1 MHRPDFDDPDLPLS
15 ELFARWP
22 DLAAVFLD
30 HRMLC
35 PGCPIT
41 PFHTIAEACAR
52 YKLDEEVFR
61 GELHA
66 RLAHGKSA

>member
-15 ELFARWP
+15 ELFAQWP
-22 DLAAVFLD
+22 GLAVVFLEY
-30 HRMLC
+30 RMLC

-52 YKLDEEVFR
+52 YGLDEGSFR
-61 GELHA
+61 RELRG
-66 RLAHGKSA
+66 RLATMRSA